1 MGGAGVVN
9 GSRVVAADVHA
20 SGSWLAGL
28 ELATGELWSRRVRGA
43 PSRVAEVVAQLG
55 SGTRL
60 VYEAGPTGFGLA
72 RAGAEQGV
80 DVVVCAPGSVPRAG
94 DRVKTDRRDAER
106 LLRLWCAGELSLVR
120 VPSPAEEAF
129 RDLVRAREDARGD
142 LMRHRHRL
150 SKFLLRREV
159 RPPAGMLGAW
169 SVPWMKWVRQL
180 RFAERAAHATY
191 VDYLAAVEAALQRRS
206 ALDLALEE
214 TWPKSPFE
222 TTIARLRCFRGID
235 TLSACGVAAEVGAFD
250 RFDHPDRLTAFL
262 GIVPSEHSSGAKR
275 RQGAITKAGSG
286 HARRLLVE
294 AAHHYRHPPRV
305 SYELG
310 RRHRGQDPRVVN
322 VAWRAQQ
329 RLHRRWCHLVRERR
343 KPVGVSVVAL
353 ARELAC
359 FCWEAALID

>member
-1 MGGAGVVN
+1 MVN
-9 GSRVVAADVHA
+9 GSRMVAADLHA

-28 ELATGELWSRRVRGA
+28 ELATGELWSRRVRGE
-43 PSRVAEVVAQLG
+43 PSPLAEVVARLG

-106 LLRLWCAGELSLVR
+106 LLRLWRAGELSLVR

-150 SKFLLRREV
+150 SKFLLRPEV

-180 RFAERAAHATY
+180 RFDERAAHATY

-214 TWPKSPFE
+214 TWPQSPFE

-250 RFDHPDRLTAFL
+250 RFDRPDRLAGFL

-275 RQGAITKAGSG
+275 RQDAITKAGCG

-294 AAHHYRHPPRV
+294 AAHHYRHPPRA

-310 RRHRGQDPRVVN
+310 RRHRGQHPRVVN
-322 VAWRAQQ
+322 VVGAPSSAFTPLVPPRPRATQARWRGRRRARARA
-329 RLHRRWCHLVRERR
+329 RLAS
-343 KPVGVSVVAL
+343 VG
-353 ARELAC
+353 RPP
-359 FCWEAALID
+359 

>member
-1 MGGAGVVN
+1 VVN
-9 GSRVVAADVHA
+9 GSRMVAADVHA
-20 SGSWLAGL
+20 AGSWLAGL
-28 ELATGELWSRRVRGA
+28 EFATGEVWSRRVRGA
-43 PSRVAEVVAQLG
+43 PSRVAAVVAELG
-55 SGTRL
+55 PGARL
-60 VYEAGPTGFGLA
+60 IYEAGPTGFGLA
-72 RAGAEQGV
+72 RAGAELGV
-80 DVVVCAPGSVPRAG
+80 DVVVCAPGSVPRAAG
-94 DRVKTDRRDAER
+94 DRVKTDRRDAQR
-106 LLRLWCAGELSLVR
+106 LLRLWRAGELSLVR
-120 VPSPAEEAF
+120 VPSPAEESF

-150 SKFLLRREV
+150 SKFLLRREL
-159 RPPAGMLGAW
+159 RPPPGTLGAW
-169 SVPWMKWVRQL
+169 SVPWMKWVRRL
-180 RFAERAAHATY
+180 RFDDAAARATH
-191 VDYLAAVEAALQRRS
+191 VDYLAAAEAALQRRS
-206 ALDLALEE
+206 TLDLALEE
-214 TWPKSPFE
+214 AWPQSPFQ

-235 TLSACGVAAEVGAFD
+235 TLTACGVAAEVGGFD
-250 RFDHPDRLTAFL
+250 RFERPDRLAGFL
-262 GIVPSEHSSGAKR
+262 GIVPSEHSSGGKR

-310 RRHRGQDPRVVN
+310 RRQRAQDPRVVN

-329 RLHRRWCHLVRERR
+329 RLHRRWRHLVLERR